1 MRAAIKLLLWLAI
14 VWVAAAQWVDA
25 QDLAADWFTFAVT
38 ALKPESSFGFTL
50 VVLLASLGATAPLA
64 LALFVPVRANWREAR
79 FEHGYPDKP
88 LRILLRLSRWRLLS
102 SILWLALCLLV
113 ALRISPSLLAGVSPP
128 TPFAWQAA
136 DWHDAWIGA
145 SSVTVVAIVI
155 GWGVLAFMARLS
167 ADWRGFCRYHVK
179 VQPVFEIYWR
189 ALVFGLLPV
198 MAHSATQLSG
208 LWHSTISVAFVTAFT
223 LTALLAQSAVLVL
236 ERMRDRR
243 LTTVEQAPGAIY
255 QAPYVQAMA
264 FLGQYSTRP
273 PVARVETPSVAPV
286 AQPAAPA
293 AAHDAVTD
301 STLSANY
308 EGPRTDVSAA
318 DLARMDA
325 DSASVGTGDEVSTD
339 RATAN
344 GDDHVFVAPDSDI
357 QPEPLDSSRI
367 WWILRAGVVVSAA
380 ASVVITFAAIW
391 QLWLLP
397 SGEET
402 LALARS
408 AHIHVRKTDN
418 SPASLLGSR
427 FDYSL
432 NTKLENVSPHFV
444 NAVVASEDH
453 RFFEHGS
460 FYKLAKFA
468 EAGVLCAA
476 RKVNIF
482 SSAKACAGNSTIPQ
496 QLARNLLLSEK
507 RSIVRKLKELLWAI
521 KMEWSLSK
529 DTILELYLNRLYLGR
544 GNFGVE
550 LGSRYYFEKSS
561 ADLTL
566 YESALLAAAVKRPG
580 WNWRDNREAAFDRA
594 RIILALMRRHGYAP
608 EDARLADSFKPRVG
622 QRPPSKP
629 YLGHLWQW
637 LRPQIVS
644 VLKDLPNGDYKIVT
658 SLNAEVEI
666 YAERHLSQVVRA
678 YASRGKPVT
687 QGAVVVMR
695 PDGQVLAMAGGV
707 GKTIKA
713 RGLNRAKRTKGL
725 HSRPPASSFKPFVY
739 LAALEKGLSPESDI
753 NASPVNIPMPAPQPP
768 YRPRNHDGKTYG
780 EVTLRDGLVKSI
792 NTAAVNLLYEHVG
805 FERLFDVV
813 RRLGID
819 ASQFPEQWGVAL
831 GAASVS
837 LVEMTGAY
845 AAFANGGVSAQP
857 HALMAVTTADG
868 KIVWKRKTPSTKRRF
883 RRDDIEDMNA
893 MLSAVLAEGTGRR
906 AIDKLPKTMDVA
918 GKTGT
923 GDSFTDAW
931 FVGYTPD
938 VIIGVWMGNDRP
950 RSMPGLYGGTGPAQV
965 FNRIARDLV
974 AYTNVMD
981 VSATFPRQ

>member
-14 VWVAAAQWVDA
+14 VWVVAAQWVDA
-25 QDLAADWFTFAVT
+25 QDLAADWLTSTVSVLSPA
-38 ALKPESSFGFTL
+38 SSFGFTL
-50 VVLLASLGATAPLA
+50 VVMLASFGATTPVA
-64 LALFVPVRANWREAR
+64 LALFVPVRANWSEAR

-88 LRILLRLSRWRLLS
+88 LRILLRMSRWRLLF

-113 ALRISPSLLAGVSPP
+113 ALRTTPSLVVGVSPLK
-128 TPFAWQAA
+128 PFDWQPA

-145 SSVTVVAIVI
+145 SIVTVIAVVI
-155 GWGVLAFMARLS
+155 GWGALAFMARLS

-198 MAHSATQLSG
+198 MAHSATQLGSA
-208 LWHSTISVAFVTAFT
+208 WHATICGSFAIAFT
-223 LTALLAQSAVLVL
+223 VTALLAQSAVLVL
-236 ERMRDRR
+236 ERLRDRR
-243 LTTVEQAPGAIY
+243 LASFEQVPGSIY
-255 QAPYVQAMA
+255 QAPYAQAME
-264 FLGQYSTRP
+264 FLARYSTRP
-273 PVARVETPSVAPV
+273 PVTLAGEPSI
-286 AQPAAPA
+286 
-293 AAHDAVTD
+293 
-301 STLSANY
+301 SANDQSGAI
-308 EGPRTDVSAA
+308 EETEFAG
-318 DLARMDA
+318 DLARMDSESSA
-325 DSASVGTGDEVSTD
+325 VEGVTNDSTEPATRSGVGDGLFE
-339 RATAN
+339 AL
-344 GDDHVFVAPDSDI
+344 HSDI
-357 QPEPLDSSRI
+357 QPEPPDSSRI
-367 WWILRAGVVVSAA
+367 WWFLRAGAVVGAA
-380 ASVVITFAAIW
+380 ASVVVAIAAIW

-408 AHIHVRKTDN
+408 AHIHVRKTES
-418 SPASLLGSR
+418 SPATLLGSR

-453 RFFEHGS
+453 RFFEHGA

-482 SSAKACAGNSTIPQ
+482 SSFKACAGNSTIPQ

-507 RSIVRKLKELLWAI
+507 RSIVRKLKELLWAV

-529 DTILELYLNRLYLGR
+529 ETILELYINRLYLGR
-544 GNFGVE
+544 GNYGVE

-561 ADLTL
+561 ANLTL

-580 WNWRDNREAAFDRA
+580 WNWLDNREAAFDRA

-608 EDARLADSFKPRVG
+608 QDARLADSFKPRVG
-622 QRPPSKP
+622 RRPPSKP

-637 LRPQIVS
+637 LRPQIAS
-644 VLKDLPNGDYKIVT
+644 VLKDLPDGDYKVVT

-666 YAERHLSQVVRA
+666 YAERHLTQVVRA
-678 YASRGKPVT
+678 HASRGKPVT

-695 PDGQVLAMAGGV
+695 PDGQVLAMVGGV
-707 GKTIKA
+707 GKTVKA

-739 LAALEKGLSPESDI
+739 LAALEKGLSPESNID
-753 NASPVNIPMPAPQPP
+753 ASPVNIPMPAPQPP

-780 EVTLRDGLVKSI
+780 AVTLHDGLVKSI
-792 NTAAVNLLYEHVG
+792 NTAAVNLLHDQVG
-805 FERLFDVV
+805 FERLFDIV

-819 ASQFPEQWGVAL
+819 ASQFPQQWGVAL

-837 LVEMTGAY
+837 LIEMTGAY

-883 RRDDIEDMNA
+883 RRDDIGDMNT
-893 MLSAVLAEGTGRR
+893 MLSAVLTEGTGRR
-906 AIDKLPKTMDVA
+906 AITKLPKTMDVA

-974 AYTNVMD
+974 AYTEVMD
-981 VSATFPRQ
+981 INAKFPR